1 MLAPHSTLLSGIF
14 FNSTEQFPDVVNSRE
29 VRKAV
34 LSPSPELQPRGG
46 FPSQENSKTQTQ
58 QSELYADSEQG
69 KDFPPTIPNQLRVN
83 QCGCLAGQEL
93 AAACRSVR
101 QSLPSQV
108 NKSNR
113 ALDAKRR
120 CRRAVINAR
129 SVGCSSKNSVVRVTG
144 HNRGTPNTG
153 RTREVHEREDF
164 SQAVAEI
171 QLSPDCPKS

>member
-1 MLAPHSTLLSGIF
+1 MVML
-14 FNSTEQFPDVVNSRE
+14 
-29 VRKAV
+29 K
-34 LSPSPELQPRGG
+34 
-46 FPSQENSKTQTQ
+46 
-58 QSELYADSEQG
+58 SESHDADFSEQG
-69 KDFPPTIPNQLRVN
+69 KDFPQIPNQLRVN

-113 ALDAKRR
+113 ALDVKRR

-164 SQAVAEI
+164 HRP
-171 QLSPDCPKS
+171 SPKYSFHPIVRNRDRGRIRLRT